1 MRHMDQLQSLRAQI
15 DKIDQKIVDALVER
29 MKVVEKI
36 KEYKESAGE
45 DAYDEKRAKEVL
57 KTRVTM
63 GGKLS
68 PYFMR
73 EIFNLIIKH
82 SEELQ
87 RK

>member
-1 MRHMDQLQSLRAQI
+1 MDQLQRLRVQI
-15 DKIDQKIVDALVER
+15 DKIDRKIVDALVER
-29 MKVVEKI
+29 MSVVEEI
-36 KEYKESAGE
+36 KKYKKSVGE
-45 DAYDEKRAKEVL
+45 EAHDEEREKEVL